1 MNGREQESVKDRQIE
16 EEEEEEEEEEKKS
29 PQNLRLDSI
38 RKQNENFGNVQK
50 NITFINYLI

>member
-1 MNGREQESVKDRQIE
+1 MNGREQESVKDRQI
-16 EEEEEEEEEEKKS
+16 EEEEEEEEEKKS